1 MSGTNI
7 LNEVYVPDGYTL
19 IKDDALDTL
28 LLNSLKQSDVVM
40 TINNS
45 IDANATLF
53 KKVMDGLKEDV
64 EWMESNSKNITEFKE
79 KIDLYTKVNPMT
91 TESNMS
97 NLMDAIKSITKEFDV
112 NAKGLPV
119 GGTKE
124 LTKEIIRDRATTY
137 MTNIGDDARSSIKN
151 ILEQSINNEQGMRY
165 ARDEMNKTI
174 DGMSRNRAEVTAR
187 TETVNARNQAE
198 LLKAQDAGKEYF
210 IVISAGDCCDECF
223 DAYDGN
229 VFHLPEDEDMLPP
242 LHPNC
247 RCTASFFRSES
258 NAESMADDISK
269 PRDEEE

>member
-1 MSGTNI
+1 MNTSTVELREI
-7 LNEVYVPDGYTL
+7 YVPNGYTL
-19 IKDDALDTL
+19 VKDEALDTM
-28 LLNSLKQSDVVM
+28 LLNSLQKSDVVM

-45 IDANATLF
+45 VDANAKLF
-53 KKVMDGLKEDV
+53 QKVMNGLKDDID
-64 EWMESNSKNITEFKE
+64 WMESNSKNITEFKE

-91 TESNMS
+91 TESNMG

-124 LTKEIIRDRATTY
+124 LVKNVIWDRSFTD
-137 MTNIGDDARSSIKN
+137 MKDIGESVNVNIKQ

-165 ARDEMNKTI
+165 ARDEMNKKI
-174 DGMSRNRAEVTAR
+174 DGMSRNSAERNAR
-187 TETVNARNQAE
+187 TETVYARNQAE

-210 IVISAGDCCDECF
+210 IVISADDCCEDCF

-229 VFHLPEDEDMLPP
+229 VFHLPEDEAMLPP
-242 LHPNC
+242 FHYNC
-247 RCTASFFRSES
+247 RCTASFFKSES

-269 PRDEEE
+269 PRDEG